1 MPRRAL
7 RCVVDLN
14 LNKVSAPGVWLP
26 SKEDIYLSVSVFN
39 QYRNTHL
46 VTSVFPLLFT
56 ESFRFEKTYYTAV
69 DPGHVAEL
77 LEDELIIFELLQL
90 SEYTDGA
97 VRLATFSTNARDF
110 LYPYPSLAPSYSSAD
125 REILMSRTIAF
136 PGISPKLEFSTRSVI
151 RESLSP
157 EVDALEDA
165 VEDVRLSRLRKARRT
180 PSITRRCGSPPGIYY
195 RVDRDYQLPTSAFVS
210 RSRSSSPSLRVKY
223 EDTSL
228 ESTIDG
234 RPPFVV
240 RKLTDDLIGRNP
252 GGPTAKHAKS
262 KKKSSLLSRSP
273 SCTSL
278 SIYSDLDYPLKHE
291 YRLKKVIRE
300 PYEDP
305 LPVYAS
311 RYGTD
316 DDDDDAEVAELTSSL
331 RDIHVPRLR
340 PRSVSPVL
348 YTPSYRARF
357 GDRSY
362 SPSYSLSSRV
372 DSILRRNRSLERLDR
387 LSPVDTIPV
396 YTRRYPYYDSL
407 DDLELETK
415 LARSRSLV
423 HLDEGKYWT
432 PNSAKL
438 SGKTHR
444 QVFTDTLSTIYGK
457 LYNTARK
464 QSPHKFT

>member
-14 LNKVSAPGVWLP
+14 INTVSAPGVWLP
-26 SKEDIYLSVSVFN
+26 SKEDIYLSVCVFN
-39 QYRNTHL
+39 QYRNTRL
-46 VTSVFPLLFT
+46 VTSVFPLLINET
-56 ESFRFEKTYYTAV
+56 FRFEKTYYTAV

-110 LYPYPSLAPSYSSAD
+110 LYPYPSLAPIYSSAD

-157 EVDALEDA
+157 EADALEDA
-165 VEDVRLSRLRKARRT
+165 LEDERQARRRKARRT
-180 PSITRRCGSPPGIYY
+180 PSARRSC
-195 RVDRDYQLPTSAFVS
+195 
-210 RSRSSSPSLRVKY
+210 SPSLRAKY
-223 EDTSL
+223 DDTSL
-228 ESTIDG
+228 ENTIDG

-240 RKLTDDLIGRNP
+240 RKLSDDLIGRNP
-252 GGPTAKHAKS
+252 GGPTAKTAKS

-273 SCTSL
+273 STTSL
-278 SIYSDLDYPLKHE
+278 SLRHLQCPTCLDVYSEANCLVCRA
-291 YRLKKVIRE
+291 YRRHMGRPYWGHTHFHHPTGHVHNYKWREVIRE

-305 LPVYAS
+305 VPVYGS
-311 RYGTD
+311 RYSTY
-316 DDDDDAEVAELTSSL
+316 DDDDAEVAELTSSL
-331 RDIHVPRLR
+331 RDIEVPRVR

-348 YTPSYRARF
+348 YTPSYRTRF
-357 GDRSY
+357 GRGTY
-362 SPSYSLSSRV
+362 SPTSSLSRRV
-372 DSILRRNRSLERLDR
+372 DRILWRNRSLERLDR
-387 LSPVDTIPV
+387 LSPVDTTPI

-415 LARSRSLV
+415 LARSRR
-423 HLDEGKYWT
+423 YC
-432 PNSAKL
+432 
-438 SGKTHR
+438 
-444 QVFTDTLSTIYGK
+444 Y
-457 LYNTARK
+457 Y
-464 QSPHKFT
+464 

>member
-14 LNKVSAPGVWLP
+14 LKKVSAPGVWLP

-180 PSITRRCGSPPGIYY
+180 PSITRR
-195 RVDRDYQLPTSAFVS
+195 
-210 RSRSSSPSLRVKY
+210 SSSPSLRVKY

-331 RDIHVPRLR
+331 RDIHVPRVR

-357 GDRSY
+357 GDRSF

-396 YTRRYPYYDSL
+396 YTRRYTYYDSL

>member
-14 LNKVSAPGVWLP
+14 INTVSAPGVWLP
-26 SKEDIYLSVSVFN
+26 SKEDIYLSVCVFN
-39 QYRNTHL
+39 QYRNTRL
-46 VTSVFPLLFT
+46 VTSVFPLLINET
-56 ESFRFEKTYYTAV
+56 FRFEKTYYTAV

-110 LYPYPSLAPSYSSAD
+110 LYPYPSLAPIYSSAD

-157 EVDALEDA
+157 EADALEDA
-165 VEDVRLSRLRKARRT
+165 LEDERQARRRKARRT
-180 PSITRRCGSPPGIYY
+180 PSARRSC
-195 RVDRDYQLPTSAFVS
+195 
-210 RSRSSSPSLRVKY
+210 SPSLRAKY
-223 EDTSL
+223 DDTSL
-228 ESTIDG
+228 ENTIDG

-240 RKLTDDLIGRNP
+240 RKLSDDLIGRNP
-252 GGPTAKHAKS
+252 GGPTAKTAKS

-273 SCTSL
+273 STTSL

-305 LPVYAS
+305 VPVYGS
-311 RYGTD
+311 RYSTY
-316 DDDDDAEVAELTSSL
+316 DDDDAEVAELTSSL
-331 RDIHVPRLR
+331 RDIEVPRVR

-348 YTPSYRARF
+348 YTPSYRTRF
-357 GDRSY
+357 GRGTY
-362 SPSYSLSSRV
+362 SPTSSLSRRV
-372 DSILRRNRSLERLDR
+372 DRILWRNRSLERLDR
-387 LSPVDTIPV
+387 LSPVDTTPI

-415 LARSRSLV
+415 LARSRR
-423 HLDEGKYWT
+423 YC
-432 PNSAKL
+432 
-438 SGKTHR
+438 
-444 QVFTDTLSTIYGK
+444 Y
-457 LYNTARK
+457 Y
-464 QSPHKFT
+464 

>member
-180 PSITRRCGSPPGIYY
+180 PSITR
-195 RVDRDYQLPTSAFVS
+195 
-210 RSRSSSPSLRVKY
+210 RSSSPSLRVKY

>member
-14 LNKVSAPGVWLP
+14 INTVSAPGVWLP
-26 SKEDIYLSVSVFN
+26 SKEDIYLSVCVFN
-39 QYRNTHL
+39 QYRNTRL
-46 VTSVFPLLFT
+46 VTSVFPLLINET
-56 ESFRFEKTYYTAV
+56 FRFEKTYYTAV

-110 LYPYPSLAPSYSSAD
+110 LYPYPSLAPIYSSAD

-157 EVDALEDA
+157 EADALEDA
-165 VEDVRLSRLRKARRT
+165 LEDERQARRRKARRT
-180 PSITRRCGSPPGIYY
+180 PSARRCRSPTRIYY
-195 RVDRDYQLPTSAFVS
+195 RVDNDYQLPTSAFLS
-210 RSRSSSPSLRVKY
+210 RSRSCSPSLRAKY
-223 EDTSL
+223 DDTSL
-228 ESTIDG
+228 ENTIDG

-240 RKLTDDLIGRNP
+240 RKLSDDLIGRNP
-252 GGPTAKHAKS
+252 GGPTAKTAKS

-273 SCTSL
+273 STTSL

-305 LPVYAS
+305 VPVYGS
-311 RYGTD
+311 RYSTY
-316 DDDDDAEVAELTSSL
+316 DDDDAEVAELTSSL
-331 RDIHVPRLR
+331 RDIEVPRVR

-348 YTPSYRARF
+348 YTPSYRTRF
-357 GDRSY
+357 GRGTY
-362 SPSYSLSSRV
+362 SPTSSLSRRV
-372 DSILRRNRSLERLDR
+372 DRILWRNRSLERLDR
-387 LSPVDTIPV
+387 LSPVDTTPI

-432 PNSAKL
+432 PNAAKL